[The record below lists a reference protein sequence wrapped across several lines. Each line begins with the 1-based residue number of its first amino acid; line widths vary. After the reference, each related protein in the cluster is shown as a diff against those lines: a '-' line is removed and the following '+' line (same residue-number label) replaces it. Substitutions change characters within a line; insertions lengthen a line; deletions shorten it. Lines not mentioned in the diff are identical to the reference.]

1 MTSPRLPRPL
11 KDVLSETNDEA
22 ALQRM
27 WQRIDAR
34 AAHAVV
40 GTSSAGTPRRLRPSW
55 PGIAAGLAAA
65 AALVIVWAHGR
76 DPGPLLRVDGS
87 ALAAVVAPAEGVSLP
102 LSDGSTIS
110 LAAGARFTALES
122 TGTSFLAVLQS
133 GRGEFDIK
141 PGGPRRWQIECGL
154 ATVEVLGT
162 RFTCERAEGA
172 LDVSVSRGVVLVRGE
187 KVPDRVRRLS
197 AGQSLHLESAAREG
211 RVVPASAS
219 VSQAAGVSQATPS
232 VVSQPLPEAAPL
244 APPLSPGPRRAGERW
259 RELARHGK
267 HQEAF
272 AVLGTQGV
280 RRETRALGVDGL
292 LSLADVARLSGHPRD
307 ALAPLERILH
317 DFPSDPQA
325 PLAAIELG
333 RVELD
338 ALGRAMPAIVAFERA
353 LSLGV
358 PATLKEDVEVRLVEA
373 YLKAGDR
380 ERAVSLG
387 NTYLRTHP
395 TGRYRRTIEAR
406 LQLTP

>member
-1 MTSPRLPRPL
+1 LTPPRLPRPL
-11 KDVLSETNDEA
+11 KDALCETNDEA

-27 WQRIDAR
+27 WQAIDAR
-34 AAHAVV
+34 AADAAAGASPAVM
-40 GTSSAGTPRRLRPSW
+40 PRRVRQSW
-55 PGIAAGLAAA
+55 PAAVAGLAAVA
-65 AALVIVWAHGR
+65 AIVIVWVRGR
-76 DPGPLLRVDGS
+76 DPGPLLRADGA
-87 ALAAVVAPAEGVSLP
+87 ALTAVVAPAEGVSVP
-102 LSDGSTIS
+102 LSDGSTIA
-110 LAAGARFTALES
+110 LAAGARFAALES

-162 RFTCERAEGA
+162 RFSCARNEDA
-172 LDVSVSRGVVLVRGE
+172 LDVTVSRGVVLVRGE

-197 AGQSLHLESAAREG
+197 AGQSLHLESAPHEAHVAPTG
-211 RVVPASAS
+211 AVAPL
-219 VSQAAGVSQATPS
+219 ATAPS
-232 VVSQPLPEAAPL
+232 VPESLPQTAPEAAV
-244 APPLSPGPRRAGERW
+244 LSGPRRSVERW
-259 RELARHGK
+259 RELARHGQ

-280 RRETRALGVDGL
+280 RREARTLGVDGL

-307 ALAPLERILH
+307 AVAPLERILR
-317 DFPSDPQA
+317 DFASDSQA

-358 PATLKEDVEVRLVEA
+358 PATLKEDVEARLVEA
-373 YLKAGDR
+373 YFKAGDR
-380 ERAVSLG
+380 ERARALG
-387 NTYLRTHP
+387 ETYLRTHP
-395 TGRYRRTIEAR
+395 TGRYRRTIQAR